1 MCVTVL
7 ATACRNLQNAVSR
20 TGSTMPQSV
29 LLSWSGGKDAAWTL
43 HRLRQEAGAGGDAID
58 VVGLLT
64 TVTSEYDRIAIHGIR
79 RDILQAQAIAS
90 GLPVIEAR
98 IPPHCDNATYE
109 ASFAAA
115 LDAARARWPDCATIA
130 FGDLFLAD
138 VRAWREALCARLGW
152 TPLFPLFGSDTAR
165 LAREMIDG
173 GLRAELCCVDTQQ
186 LDARFSGRAFDAS
199 LLAGLPAGCD
209 PCGENG
215 EFHTCAW
222 DGPMFAGPVA
232 IDAGEQVL
240 RDDRFAYTD
249 FTLMRERRPPPSS
262 PAPRD

>member
-1 MCVTVL
+1 MRR
-7 ATACRNLQNAVSR
+7 A
-20 TGSTMPQSV
+20 V

-43 HRLRQEAGAGGDAID
+43 HRLRQRADVEGDAVE

-64 TVTSEYDRIAIHGIR
+64 TVTSGYERIAMHGIR
-79 RDILQAQAIAS
+79 RDILHAQAAAA
-90 GLPVIEAR
+90 GLPVIEAV
-98 IPPHCDNATYE
+98 IPPQCDNATYE

-115 LDAARARWPDCATIA
+115 LAQARARWPACGSIA

-152 TPLFPLFGSDTAR
+152 SPMFPLFGSDTAL

-173 GLRAELCCVDTQQ
+173 GLCAALCCVDTQQ

-199 LLAGLPAGCD
+199 LLAALPAACD

-215 EFHTCAW
+215 EFHTCVWA
-222 DGPMFAGPVA
+222 GPMFAGPLA
-232 IDAGEQVL
+232 IEAGEQVL

-249 FTLMRERRPPPSS
+249 FTLTPL
-262 PAPRD
+262 

>member
-1 MCVTVL
+1 M
-7 ATACRNLQNAVSR
+7 AKA
-20 TGSTMPQSV
+20 V

-43 HRLRQEAGAGGDAID
+43 HRLRQGARMDGGAVE

-64 TVTSEYDRIAIHGIR
+64 TVTSGYERIAMHGIR
-79 RDILQAQAIAS
+79 REILQAQATMA

-115 LDAARARWPDCATIA
+115 LDTARGRWPGCSTIA

-152 TPLFPLFGSDTAR
+152 TPVFPLFGSDTAL
-165 LAREMIDG
+165 LAREMTGG
-173 GLRAELCCVDTQQ
+173 GLRAALCCVDTQQ
-186 LDARFSGRAFDAS
+186 LDARFSGRAFDAA
-199 LLAGLPAGCD
+199 LLADMPAGCD

-215 EFHTCAW
+215 EFHTCVW
-222 DGPMFAGPVA
+222 DGPMFAAPVA
-232 IDAGEQVL
+232 IEAGEQVL
-240 RDDRFAYTD
+240 RDGRFAYTD
-249 FTLMRERRPPPSS
+249 YTLP
-262 PAPRD
+262 